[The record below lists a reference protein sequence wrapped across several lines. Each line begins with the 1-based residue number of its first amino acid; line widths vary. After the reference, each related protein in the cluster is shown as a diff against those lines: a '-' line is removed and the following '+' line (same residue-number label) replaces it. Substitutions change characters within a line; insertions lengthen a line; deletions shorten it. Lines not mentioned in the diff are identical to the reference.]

1 VGNTTVI
8 PRIFASRI
16 VESVGESVNE
26 HECVDESEGDGED
39 GGETEGEF
47 GVWSGSREQMPLG
60 AAVMES
66 ICL

>member
-1 VGNTTVI
+1 MFNRKLELVHNMFGNTNVA
-8 PRIFASRI
+8 PVVLALRI

-47 GVWSGSREQMPLG
+47 GV
-60 AAVMES
+60 
-66 ICL
+66 